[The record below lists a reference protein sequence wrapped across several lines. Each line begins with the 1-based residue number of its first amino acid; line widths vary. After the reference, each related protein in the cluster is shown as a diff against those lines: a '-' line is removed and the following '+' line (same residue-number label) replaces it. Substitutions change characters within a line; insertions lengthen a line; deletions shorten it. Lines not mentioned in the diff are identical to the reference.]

1 MRYCLFMGTFNPVH
15 NAHLAFAKKVKEE
28 FKFDKII
35 FIPAFIQPFK
45 SKEECIKSAKDR
57 FVMLEK
63 AIKNHSYF
71 ELSDIEYKKGDTSY
85 TIETI
90 EILYKELSDI
100 EGKINLIIGTD
111 AFKNIFK
118 WYRAEELIKIVNFIV
133 LKRDTDELPKEKQF
147 EKISYN
153 VLESESIN
161 ISSTQIRN
169 MVKSGEDISEF
180 VPVEVMRYIND
191 NKLYND

>member
-1 MRYCLFMGTFNPVH
+1 MGTFNPIH
-15 NAHLAFAKKVKEE
+15 NAHLTFAKKVKEK
-28 FKFDKII
+28 FGFDKII

-45 SKEECIKSAKDR
+45 SKEECIKSSKDR
-57 FVMLEK
+57 FIMLER
-63 AIKNHSYF
+63 AIKKYPDF
-71 ELSDIEYKKGDTSY
+71 EISDIEYKKGDTSY

-90 EILYKELSDI
+90 ELLYKQLKDI

-118 WYRAEELIKIVNFIV
+118 WHRAEELIDLVNFIV
-133 LKRDTDELPKEKQF
+133 LKRETDELPKEKIF

-153 VLESESIN
+153 VLDSEGIN

-169 MVKSGEDISEF
+169 MVKSGKDIKEF
-180 VPVEVMRYIND
+180 VPMEVMRYIND

>member
-1 MRYCLFMGTFNPVH
+1 MGTFNPVH
-15 NAHLAFAKKVKEE
+15 NAHLIFANKVREA

-45 SKEECIKSAKDR
+45 SHEDCIKSANDR
-57 FVMLEK
+57 FIMLEK
-63 AIKNHSYF
+63 AVKNFPYF
-71 ELSDIEYKKGDTSY
+71 EISDIEYKKGDTSY

-90 EILYKELSDI
+90 ELLYKRLPDI

-118 WYRAEELIKIVNFIV
+118 WHRAEELVKIVNFIV
-133 LKRDTDELPKEKQF
+133 LKREMDELPNEKDF
-147 EKISYN
+147 KKISYN

-169 MVKSGEDISEF
+169 MVKSGEDITNL
-180 VPVEVMRYIND
+180 VPSEVMRYING
-191 NKLYND
+191 NKLYRN

>member
-1 MRYCLFMGTFNPVH
+1 MGTFNPVH
-15 NAHLAFAKKVKEE
+15 NAHLIFANKVREA

-45 SKEECIKSAKDR
+45 SHEDCIKSANDR
-57 FVMLEK
+57 FIMLEK
-63 AIKNHSYF
+63 AVKNFPYF
-71 ELSDIEYKKGDTSY
+71 EISDIEYKKGDTSY

-90 EILYKELSDI
+90 EMLYKRLPDR

-118 WYRAEELIKIVNFIV
+118 WHRAEELVKIVNFIV
-133 LKRDTDELPKEKQF
+133 LKREMDELPNEKDF
-147 EKISYN
+147 KKISYN

-169 MVKSGEDISEF
+169 MVKSGEDITNL
-180 VPVEVMRYIND
+180 VPSEVMRYING
-191 NKLYND
+191 NKLYRN

>member
-1 MRYCLFMGTFNPVH
+1 MGTFNPVH

-28 FKFDKII
+28 FNFDKII

-45 SKEECIKSAKDR
+45 SKENCIKSAKDR
-57 FVMLEK
+57 FIMLQK
-63 AIKNHSYF
+63 TIKNYPYF
-71 ELSDIEYKKGDTSY
+71 EISDIEYKKGDTSY

-90 EILYKELSDI
+90 ELLYKQLPDI

-118 WYRAEELIKIVNFIV
+118 WHRAEELIKIVNFIV
-133 LKRDTDELPKEKQF
+133 LKRETDELPKEKQF

-169 MVKSGEDISEF
+169 MVKSKQNISEF
-180 VPVEVMRYIND
+180 VPKEAERYIYD